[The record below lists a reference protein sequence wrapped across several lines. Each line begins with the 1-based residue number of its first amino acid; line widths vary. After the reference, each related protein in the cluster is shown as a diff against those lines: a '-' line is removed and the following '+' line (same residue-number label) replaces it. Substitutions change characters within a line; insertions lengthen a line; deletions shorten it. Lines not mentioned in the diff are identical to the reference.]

1 MTGKVERI
9 RADDPSYYDA
19 SGFKARKYKNS
30 SKPKDIPPFV
40 WQAMSQKERR
50 SAIVE
55 EQRKLALEEE
65 EKKRARRI
73 KSLPMIG
80 VVKAPQMMLKRA
92 WTI

>member
-30 SKPKDIPPFV
+30 SKPKDMPPFV

-50 SAIVE
+50 NAIIE
-55 EQRKLALEEE
+55 EQRKLARKR
-65 EKKRARRI
+65 KKRREPGESNRYRY
-73 KSLPMIG
+73 P
-80 VVKAPQMMLKRA
+80 
-92 WTI
+92 